1 MSGIQT
7 IFSRYEKKYLTD
19 AAAWDAF
26 FELISPHIRPDP
38 YGETRICN
46 CYYDTPEHLLI
57 RRSLD
62 KPRYKEKLRLRCYG
76 VPTEESIAFAEL
88 KKKFSGVVYKRRIAL
103 PYREAVAFLAG
114 KDVELPASDEQIA
127 REIRWM
133 FRLYPGLSPTLALH
147 YRRCAYYASDDP
159 ALRITVDSDIRFRTY
174 DLDLRA
180 GETGEHLLAPDARL
194 LELKIAGAMP
204 LWLSSALD
212 VCHIFPTS
220 FSKYGQAYL
229 RLLRKADDPL
239 KLSIGGS
246 VYA

>member
-1 MSGIQT
+1 MSNIQT

-19 AAAWDAF
+19 SAACDAF
-26 FELISPHIRPDP
+26 FDRISSHIRPDA

-76 VPTEESIAFAEL
+76 VPTEDSLSFAEV
-88 KKKFSGVVYKRRIAL
+88 KKKYNGVVYKRRISL
-103 PYREAVAFLAG
+103 PYRDADAFLAG
-114 KDVELPASDEQIA
+114 GDVEIPANDAQIA

-133 FRLYPGLSPTLALH
+133 FRLYPGLSPALALH
-147 YRRCAYYASDDP
+147 YRRRAYYASDDP

-174 DLDLRA
+174 DLDLRT
-180 GETGEHLLAPDARL
+180 GETGECLLPPEARL

-212 VCHIFPTS
+212 ACRIFPTS
-220 FSKYGQAYL
+220 FSKYGEAYL
-229 RLLRKADDPL
+229 RLLREADDPL
-239 KLSIGGS
+239 QLSIGGS

>member
-1 MSGIQT
+1 MSNIQNF
-7 IFSRYEKKYLTD
+7 FSRYEKKYLTD
-19 AAAWDAF
+19 SAACDAF
-26 FELISPHIRPDP
+26 FDRISPYIRPDV

-76 VPTEESIAFAEL
+76 VPTEESIAFAEV
-88 KKKFSGVVYKRRIAL
+88 KKKYNGVVYKRRISL
-103 PYREAVAFLAG
+103 PYRDAAAFLADG
-114 KDVELPASDEQIA
+114 EVEISASDAQIA
-127 REIRWM
+127 REIQWM
-133 FRLYPGLSPTLALH
+133 FRLYSGLSPALALH
-147 YRRCAYYASDDP
+147 YLRCAYYASDDP

-180 GETGEHLLAPDARL
+180 GEAGECLLPPEARL

-212 VCHIFPTS
+212 DCRIFPTS
-220 FSKYGQAYL
+220 FSKYGEAYL
-229 RLLRKADDPL
+229 RLLREADDPL
-239 KLSIGGS
+239 QLSIGGS

>member
-1 MSGIQT
+1 MANIQN

-19 AAAWDAF
+19 AAAWDEF
-26 FELISPHIRPDP
+26 FARISPYICPDP

-76 VPTEESIAFAEL
+76 VPTEESIAFAEV
-88 KKKFSGVVYKRRIAL
+88 KKKYNGVVYKRRIPL
-103 PYREAVAFLAG
+103 PYREAVAFLSGGEAEIPAG
-114 KDVELPASDEQIA
+114 DAQIA
-127 REIRWM
+127 REIQWM
-133 FRLYPGLSPTLALH
+133 FRLYPGLSPALALH
-147 YRRCAYYASDDP
+147 YLRSAYYASDDP
-159 ALRITVDSDIRFRTY
+159 ALRITVDSDVRFRTY

-180 GETGEHLLAPDARL
+180 GESGELLLPPDARL

-212 VCHIFPTS
+212 ACRIFPTS
-220 FSKYGQAYL
+220 FSKYGRAYQ
-229 RLLRKADDPL
+229 RLLQEADDPL
-239 KLSIGGS
+239 TLSIGGS

>member
-1 MSGIQT
+1 MPNIQT
-7 IFSRYEKKYLTD
+7 IFSRYEKKYMAD
-19 AAAWDAF
+19 AAACDAF
-26 FELISPHIRPDP
+26 FARISPYICPDQ

-46 CYYDTPEHLLI
+46 CYYDTPGHLLI

-76 VPTEESIAFAEL
+76 IPTDDSIAFAEV
-88 KKKFSGVVYKRRIAL
+88 KKKYNGVVYKRRISL
-103 PYREAVAFLAG
+103 PHREAVEFLSG
-114 KDVELPASDEQIA
+114 GEVEIPSQDVQIA
-127 REIRWM
+127 REIQWM
-133 FRLYPGLSPTLALH
+133 FRLYPGLSPALALH
-147 YRRCAYYASDDP
+147 YLRRAYYASDDP

-180 GETGEHLLAPDARL
+180 GEAGECLLPPDARL

-212 VCHIFPTS
+212 ACRIYPTS
-220 FSKYGQAYL
+220 FSKYGEAYL
-229 RLLRKADDPL
+229 CLLREADDPL
-239 KLSIGGS
+239 QLSIGGS